1 MAMMEP
7 IARPSPNPNPSILF
21 LRASSSVRRISSVAA
36 SRFPFDRWRSR
47 PRFRAA
53 PPRSADA
60 SLPKSEHDVVVVG
73 AGIIG
78 LTIARQILVASD
90 LSVAVVDAAVPCS
103 GATGAGQGYIWM
115 ANKTLG
121 SETWELAARSKQL
134 WEKLSESIRDQGKDP
149 AQVLGWKKT
158 GSLLVGRTQEE
169 MHMLKKRVK
178 QLNESGLRA
187 EYLSTSSLQLKEP
200 ALKIGKE
207 GGAAFVPDDC
217 QLDASQT
224 VAFIEEGNKQFL
236 SHGRYAEFYN
246 DPALSLVSSAS
257 AQIVGIQTSKR
268 NLYAKR
274 AVVIAAGTW
283 SGTLMQNL
291 LVQPNILPNIP
302 VMPRK
307 GYLIVLENFNK
318 LHLNHGVMEVGY
330 MNHHRSTSGAVENY
344 QSLPSISM
352 TATLDV
358 KGNLLLGSSRQF
370 VGFNRELDESIV
382 QQILDRAG
390 QFFPALNALSL
401 DIKIGKRIRIGHRP
415 YMPDGKPV
423 IGPVPGFP
431 NLFLAAGHEGS
442 GLSLA
447 LGTAEMVTNMITGD
461 SRTIDHKPYSVEGRF
476 C

>member
-1 MAMMEP
+1 MTMMEP

-21 LRASSSVRRISSVAA
+21 LRASSSVRRISSFAA

-169 MHMLKKRVK
+169 RYMLKKRVK

-187 EYLSTSSLQLKEP
+187 EYLSTSSLQSKEP
-200 ALKIGKE
+200 ALEIGKE

-224 VAFIEEGNKQFL
+224 VAFIEEG
-236 SHGRYAEFYN
+236 
-246 DPALSLVSSAS
+246 
-257 AQIVGIQTSKR
+257 
-268 NLYAKR
+268 
-274 AVVIAAGTW
+274 
-283 SGTLMQNL
+283 
-291 LVQPNILPNIP
+291 
-302 VMPRK
+302 
-307 GYLIVLENFNK
+307 YLIVLENFNK

-330 MNHHRSTSGAVENY
+330 LNHHSSASGAVENY

-358 KGNLLLGSSRQF
+358 KGNLLVGSSRQF

>member
-1 MAMMEP
+1 
-7 IARPSPNPNPSILF
+7 
-21 LRASSSVRRISSVAA
+21 
-36 SRFPFDRWRSR
+36 
-47 PRFRAA
+47 
-53 PPRSADA
+53 
-60 SLPKSEHDVVVVG
+60 
-73 AGIIG
+73 
-78 LTIARQILVASD
+78 
-90 LSVAVVDAAVPCS
+90 
-103 GATGAGQGYIWM
+103 M

-134 WEKLSESIRDQGKDP
+134 WEKLAESIRDQGKDP

-169 MHMLKKRVK
+169 TYMLKKRVK

-187 EYLSTSSLQLKEP
+187 EYLSASSLQSKEP
-200 ALKIGKE
+200 ALEIGKE

-224 VAFIEEGNKQFL
+224 VAFIEEGNKQFI
-236 SHGRYAEFYN
+236 SQGRYAEFYN

-257 AQIVGIQTSKR
+257 AQIVGIQTSTK
-268 NLYAKR
+268 NLYAKN
-274 AVVIAAGTW
+274 AVVIAAGAW

-318 LHLNHGVMEVGY
+318 IHLNHGVMEVGY
-330 MNHHRSTSGAVENY
+330 MDHQATTLSNRSTLEAVENY
-344 QSLPSISM
+344 QSLSSISM

-358 KGNLLLGSSRQF
+358 KGNLLVGSSRQF
-370 VGFNRELDESIV
+370 VGFNREMDESIV

-401 DIKIGKRIRIGHRP
+401 DININKRIRIGHRP

-447 LGTAEMVTNMITGD
+447 LGTAEMVTDMITGD
-461 SRTIDHKPYSVEGRF
+461 SRTIDHKPYSVDGRF

>member
-1 MAMMEP
+1 MTMMEP

-21 LRASSSVRRISSVAA
+21 LRASSSVRRISSFAA

-169 MHMLKKRVK
+169 RYMLKKRVK

-187 EYLSTSSLQLKEP
+187 EYLSTSSLQSKEP
-200 ALKIGKE
+200 ALEIGKE

-257 AQIVGIQTSKR
+257 AQIVGIQTFKR

-274 AVVIAAGTW
+274 AVVIAAGTCSP
-283 SGTLMQNL
+283 SGSKIWAVL
-291 LVQPNILPNIP
+291 
-302 VMPRK
+302 

-330 MNHHRSTSGAVENY
+330 LNHHSSASGAVENY

-358 KGNLLLGSSRQF
+358 KGNLLVGNSRNSAFGSSRQF

>member
-224 VAFIEEGNKQFL
+224 VAFIEEG
-236 SHGRYAEFYN
+236 
-246 DPALSLVSSAS
+246 
-257 AQIVGIQTSKR
+257 
-268 NLYAKR
+268 
-274 AVVIAAGTW
+274 
-283 SGTLMQNL
+283 
-291 LVQPNILPNIP
+291 
-302 VMPRK
+302 
-307 GYLIVLENFNK
+307 YLIVLENFNK